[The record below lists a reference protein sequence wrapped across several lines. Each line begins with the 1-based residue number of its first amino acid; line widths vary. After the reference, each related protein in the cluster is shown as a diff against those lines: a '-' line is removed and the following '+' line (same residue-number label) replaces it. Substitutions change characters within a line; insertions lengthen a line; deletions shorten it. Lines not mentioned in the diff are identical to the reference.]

1 MIAKLG
7 HDFEADFTVDEE
19 ATCHSVGTKSKHCTR
34 CEEVTEKTEI
44 PMTEHSYDD
53 GTVTVPATA
62 GQEGIK
68 TFTCLECGYTKT
80 ESIDKLAPQIT
91 EQTFEEWNSWSEG
104 KAVFRSNAAYEDFI
118 SVMIN
123 GEELS
128 PEHYTLREGSI
139 IVEIDR
145 EYLKSLESGEYKI
158 DIVSKTGTASSNIV
172 IDNNF
177 TKNPAVWN
185 AGIAIGFL
193 IAFTAIILVKRK
205 R

>member
-1 MIAKLG
+1 
-7 HDFEADFTVDEE
+7 
-19 ATCHSVGTKSKHCTR
+19 
-34 CEEVTEKTEI
+34 
-44 PMTEHSYDD
+44 
-53 GTVTVPATA
+53 
-62 GQEGIK
+62 
-68 TFTCLECGYTKT
+68 
-80 ESIDKLAPQIT
+80 
-91 EQTFEEWNSWSEG
+91 
-104 KAVFRSNAAYEDFI
+104 
-118 SVMIN
+118 MIN

-185 AGIAIGFL
+185 AGIAFGFL